1 MKVNTKHLLPILVLV
16 LIVVFPTAC
25 RYHGGPDVKGSGVRQ
40 TQKRDVPAFT
50 SISSEG
56 AFDIEV
62 VCQKEQ
68 SLEIEADDNIL
79 PLITTEVRG
88 NVLHI
93 KPTQNYSMEDSI
105 VVKITVPNLE
115 GIDASGA
122 GKFEV
127 TGMKNDKFALDVS
140 GAPVINVSGETK
152 SLTIEANGAGKI
164 DAHNLRAT
172 EADVETNGVSTVEL
186 HATDRLDVTISG
198 PSHVIYE
205 GNPDVNETIN
215 GPGKLE
221 KRESEGA

>member
-1 MKVNTKHLLPILVLV
+1 VNTKPRLVV
-16 LIVVFPTAC
+16 LILILIAAFPTAC
-25 RYHGGPDVKGSGVRQ
+25 RFRGGADVKGSGVRQ
-40 TQKRDVPAFT
+40 TQKREVPAFT

-56 AFDIEV
+56 AFDIQV
-62 VCQKEQ
+62 VCQQEQ
-68 SLEIEADDNIL
+68 SLELEGDDNIV

-93 KPTQNYSMEDSI
+93 KPHRSYSIEDSI
-105 VVKITVPNLE
+105 VIRITVPNLE

-122 GKFEV
+122 GKFDV

-140 GAPVINVSGETK
+140 GAPEINISGETR
-152 SLTIEANGAGKI
+152 SLIIEANGAGKI

-172 EADVETNGVSTVEL
+172 EADVEMNGASKAQL

-198 PSHVIYE
+198 PSEVIYE
-205 GNPDVNETIN
+205 GNPDVNQTIN